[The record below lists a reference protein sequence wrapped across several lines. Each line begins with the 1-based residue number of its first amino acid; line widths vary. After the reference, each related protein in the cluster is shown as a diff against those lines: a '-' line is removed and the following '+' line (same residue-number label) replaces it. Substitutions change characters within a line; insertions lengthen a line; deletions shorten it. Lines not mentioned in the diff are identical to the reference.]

1 MIVYSRIGAGRREAL
16 SMGGAFNTI
25 PLWQLADQFKA
36 NFSRL
41 MIYRTAERS
50 PTDA

>member
-25 PLWQLADQFKA
+25 PLW
-36 NFSRL
+36 RL
-41 MIYRTAERS
+41 C
-50 PTDA
+50 